1 MDDIF
6 PQHNNQNS
14 FITLA
19 DNLVIQTKQLIKE
32 VETEEDLKIGFEKI
46 LEPILK

>member
-6 PQHNNQNS
+6 SQHNNQNS
-14 FITLA
+14 FITLS

-46 LEPILK
+46 L